1 MPNSLNVLERPICP
15 PGKLSN
21 VFFSWSREYTSSQ
34 VAPPSKNFV
43 FVPRLLKQRVRSQ
56 FHEPRFL
63 LFLAP
68 VEKPNRLPAENNRL
82 AAAIDTLLKFGVVTA
97 NSRKSLRL
105 ER

>member
-1 MPNSLNVLERPICP
+1 MAHLSTRQALKRLFFMEPRVHVIASGTPF
-15 PGKLSN
+15 KLD
-21 VFFSWSREYTSSQ
+21 R
-34 VAPPSKNFV
+34 NFV